1 MMDRIRTALTAR
13 DAVALADGAH
23 ALKGSIG
30 NFGESAALE
39 TTREMEKAA
48 RQGKLDGTWELY
60 ATLEDQIALLLPALI
75 QSARKKR
82 NRSDRL
88 VHNIP
93 PGGNDDAHSSCR

>member
-1 MMDRIRTALTAR
+1 MMNRIRTALTAH

-60 ATLEDQIALLLPALI
+60 ATLEDQIALLLPALHSI
-75 QSARKKR
+75 GANKTKSQRQARPQHSAGRKR
-82 NRSDRL
+82 
-88 VHNIP
+88 
-93 PGGNDDAHSSCR
+93 